1 MVCTLFWALSFK
13 STLVWSPT
21 PGKRHILSWE
31 LTTWGNFIVPVA
43 WQLLLQIFSTLL
55 AIFTFLSNFF
65 FLPNYFIHS
74 LLVFKYLPWPF
85 SCFIYCFAIDLLHHI
100 GGMDNEKV
108 DIGMLSWAEC
118 FNSSFPFCLDIA
130 LTDTIL
136 QWDWQGHAFRLL
148 GRSKF
153 KLIRPLTDRHRALS
167 LHIILIMGKFWVS
180 CSWPLPGKK
189 SLLRKWKT

>member
-85 SCFIYCFAIDLLHHI
+85 SCFIYCFAFYSPLRPPSPPHLLSF
-100 GGMDNEKV
+100 
-108 DIGMLSWAEC
+108 LSFFPHSFILC
-118 FNSSFPFCLDIA
+118 CPSYFPLFSSEHQPEA
-130 LTDTIL
+130 
-136 QWDWQGHAFRLL
+136 
-148 GRSKF
+148 
-153 KLIRPLTDRHRALS
+153 
-167 LHIILIMGKFWVS
+167 
-180 CSWPLPGKK
+180 
-189 SLLRKWKT
+189 SLLLSNNITHVHPFPLCSFLLLLL